1 MENQSNISPLAYKI
15 VDHLDTRIMGGDL
28 TNDDMVYIC
37 KQILKYLNLATVAQY
52 AKMRQVSRVWVYK
65 STNLISFLGQKYV
78 INNE

>member
-37 KQILKYLNLATVAQY
+37 KQILKYLNLSTVSQY
-52 AKMRQVSRVWVYK
+52 AEMRNVSRAWIYK
-65 STNLISFLGQKYV
+65 STDLISFLGQKYV
-78 INNE
+78 IDND